1 MKEHEIVNR
10 VTNSGLITLDLK
22 DYYPKGERV
31 FYDIKNN
38 LWQELVL
45 KEKEFRAFIKENNWS
60 IYQDKYVALDCSTDA
75 IVPSW
80 AYLLLTIALEPYAK
94 KVVKGNLET
103 LELLLFQELIE
114 NLDLAPYKDQRVI
127 IKGCS
132 DLPIPENAYVQ
143 MIQKLK
149 PEVKSLMF
157 GEACST
163 VPLFKNK

>member
-1 MKEHEIVNR
+1 MEEHEIVNR

-45 KEKEFRAFIKENNWS
+45 KEKEFRAFIKENDWS

-94 KVVKGNLET
+94 KVVKGNIET
-103 LELLLFQELIE
+103 LETLLFQELIE
-114 NLDLAPYKDQRVI
+114 NLDLTPYKDQRVI

-132 DLPIPENAYVQ
+132 DLPIPENAYVHL
-143 MIQKLK
+143 IQKLK